1 MMFTAEGNIGSPTV
15 VTSIN
20 GGLSA
25 DQLTTLCCNKIVQV
39 SEGAAPEVRE
49 QAVAFRAQLE
59 AVVHAYVL
67 KAMQEER
74 ETCVQIAVTGGYSE
88 LAELLRSF

>member
-1 MMFTAEGNIGSPTV
+1 MMFAAEGNIGSPTV

-25 DQLTTLCCNKIVQV
+25 DQLTMLCCNKIVQV
-39 SEGAAPEVRE
+39 SEGATPEVRE
-49 QAVAFRAQLE
+49 QAVAFRARLE
-59 AVVHAYVL
+59 TVVHAYVL

-88 LAELLRSF
+88 LAELLRSV

>member
-1 MMFTAEGNIGSPTV
+1 MFTAEGSIGSPTV

-25 DQLTTLCCNKIVQV
+25 EQITTLCCNKIVQV
-39 SEGAAPEVRE
+39 SESAAPEIKE
-49 QAVAFRAQLE
+49 QAAVFRARLE
-59 AVVHAYVL
+59 NVVHGYVL

-74 ETCVQIAVTGGYSE
+74 ETCVQLAVRGGYPE
-88 LAELLRSF
+88 LAELLRSY

>member
-1 MMFTAEGNIGSPTV
+1 MFAAHGSIGSPTV
-15 VTSIN
+15 VTSTN

-25 DQLTTLCCNKIVQV
+25 EQITTLCCNKIVQV
-39 SEGAAPEVRE
+39 SENAAPAVKE

-59 AVVHAYVL
+59 VVVHGYVT

-74 ETCVQIAVTGGYSE
+74 ETCVQIAVRGGYPE

>member
-1 MMFTAEGNIGSPTV
+1 MFTAEGSIGSPTV

-25 DQLTTLCCNKIVQV
+25 EQITTLCCNKIVQV
-39 SEGAAPEVRE
+39 SESAAPAVKE
-49 QAVAFRAQLE
+49 QAAAFRAQLE

-74 ETCVQIAVTGGYSE
+74 ETCVQIAVRGGYPE

>member
-1 MMFTAEGNIGSPTV
+1 MSAAESSIGSPTV
-15 VTSIN
+15 VTSFN

-25 DQLTTLCCNKIVQV
+25 DQITQLCCNKIVQV

-49 QAVAFRAQLE
+49 QAAAFRARLE

-67 KAMQEER
+67 CAQKEER
-74 ETCVQIAVTGGYSE
+74 DTCVQIAIRGGYPE
-88 LAELLRSF
+88 LAELLRSV

>member
-1 MMFTAEGNIGSPTV
+1 MMFVAQSSIGSPTV
-15 VTSIN
+15 VTSVN
-20 GGLSA
+20 GGLSVE
-25 DQLTTLCCNKIVQV
+25 QITQLCCNKIVHV
-39 SEGAAPEVRE
+39 SESAAPAVKE
-49 QAVAFRAQLE
+49 QAAAFRAQLE

-74 ETCVQIAVTGGYSE
+74 ETCVQVAVRGGYPE

>member
-1 MMFTAEGNIGSPTV
+1 MMFAVESSVGSPTV
-15 VTSIN
+15 VTSTD

-25 DQLTTLCCNKIVQV
+25 EQVTVLCCNKIVQV
-39 SEGAAPEVRE
+39 SENAAPEVKE
-49 QAVAFRAQLE
+49 QAAVFRTQLE

-74 ETCVQIAVTGGYSE
+74 ETCVQIAVRGGYPE
-88 LAELLRSF
+88 LAELLRSY